1 MGKVLGGGSSIN
13 VLVWARGHR
22 SDWDYYAEQTKD
34 SSWSYASVLEIYKRI
49 EDWHGT
55 PDPTFRGSGGPVFIQ
70 PPEAPGPLGAATLE
84 AAKSVGIP
92 VFKSQNGLMM
102 EGDGGAARMDLI
114 IKDGQRH
121 SIYRAYVTP
130 FLDRPNLTVL
140 SKTLVTRLIFEG
152 KRVTGVEIATKGKM
166 RRVAANLEVV
176 ISLGALQTPRLLMQ
190 SGIGDAK
197 HLKQFG
203 IPLVQHLPGVGKNLQ
218 DHVNFGCT
226 WESQEPIA
234 RDNNVSATTLYWKS
248 DPSLEAPNLMHCQAA
263 LPVPNP
269 DTAYLGSTENGWTTF
284 AGVARP
290 HSRGFVSLT
299 GPNPDDPL
307 HIRTNALT
315 HPDDMKAALATVA
328 LCRQIGNAPPLRAIG
343 KREILPGKLQ
353 REDLLNFLRNAA
365 VTFWHQTCTAKM
377 GLDEDSVVDTR
388 LAVYGVEGLRVAD
401 GSILPRITT
410 GNTMAPCVVIGER
423 AADLLLQKHRG
434 S

>member
-1 MGKVLGGGSSIN
+1 M
-13 VLVWARGHR
+13 
-22 SDWDYYAEQTKD
+22 
-34 SSWSYASVLEIYKRI
+34 
-49 EDWHGT
+49 
-55 PDPTFRGSGGPVFIQ
+55 
-70 PPEAPGPLGAATLE
+70 
-84 AAKSVGIP
+84 
-92 VFKSQNGLMM
+92 
-102 EGDGGAARMDLI
+102 
-114 IKDGQRH
+114 
-121 SIYRAYVTP
+121 
-130 FLDRPNLTVL
+130 
-140 SKTLVTRLIFEG
+140 
-152 KRVTGVEIATKGKM
+152 
-166 RRVAANLEVV
+166 
-176 ISLGALQTPRLLMQ
+176 
-190 SGIGDAK
+190 
-197 HLKQFG
+197 
-203 IPLVQHLPGVGKNLQ
+203 QHLPGVGKNLQ

-248 DPSLEAPNLMHCQAA
+248 DPSLEAPDLMHCQAA

-328 LCRQIGNAPPLRAIG
+328 LCREIGNAPPLSAIG
-343 KREILPGKLQ
+343 KREIIPGKLQ
-353 REDLLNFLRNAA
+353 GEDLLNFLRNAA

-377 GLDEDSVVDTR
+377 GLDEDSVVDTK

-423 AADLLLQKHRG
+423 AADLLLQKHRE
-434 S
+434 